1 MDGCPAADVRAAH
14 RAVKPRAGAIE
25 NLARTL
31 RLRAPDSADSLSV
44 EKIPAE
50 VRPLVEALNQLF
62 RRTHD
67 AMLRERRFTSD
78 AAHEL
83 RSPLA
88 ALKVQTEVAQLSPD
102 DPEGREKALISS
114 TRIDRATRL
123 VDQLLTLSRLD
134 SLAQL
139 DDVQKVAIADLL
151 QSAVMEMYHPA
162 QQSGIELRLHL
173 NASHI
178 VRTGQPLLLSLLV
191 RNLLDNAV
199 RYSPRGSEVDIT
211 LNAREFRVRD
221 NGPH

>member
-1 MDGCPAADVRAAH
+1 MVLNDGENGEDIQWNSQREGFSDGYLRDDDDEWRFLWLTTADGRYRIAVGRVGLPARNGDGYRDLAAHPVDGCPAADVRAAH

-88 ALKVQTEVAQLSPD
+88 ALKVQTEVAQLSL
-102 DPEGREKALISS
+102 GRS
-114 TRIDRATRL
+114 RRA
-123 VDQLLTLSRLD
+123 
-134 SLAQL
+134 
-139 DDVQKVAIADLL
+139 
-151 QSAVMEMYHPA
+151 
-162 QQSGIELRLHL
+162 
-173 NASHI
+173 
-178 VRTGQPLLLSLLV
+178 
-191 RNLLDNAV
+191 
-199 RYSPRGSEVDIT
+199 
-211 LNAREFRVRD
+211 
-221 NGPH
+221 

>member
-1 MDGCPAADVRAAH
+1 MAMDIVTSQLTPWMVALPLMFVLLIVLLSRELAPL
-14 RAVKPRAGAIE
+14 K

-88 ALKVQTEVAQLSPD
+88 ALKVQTEVAQLSWTIPK
-102 DPEGREKALISS
+102 GVRKRWISS
-114 TRIDRATRL
+114 TGDR
-123 VDQLLTLSRLD
+123 SRHPTGGSAAD
-134 SLAQL
+134 AVAAGLAR
-139 DDVQKVAIADLL
+139 
-151 QSAVMEMYHPA
+151 P
-162 QQSGIELRLHL
+162 
-173 NASHI
+173 
-178 VRTGQPLLLSLLV
+178 TG
-191 RNLLDNAV
+191 
-199 RYSPRGSEVDIT
+199 
-211 LNAREFRVRD
+211 
-221 NGPH
+221 